1 MPYHAD
7 STTRALFIRDHIH
20 TPATLQ
26 EVLCSLCRQRCTG
39 SHQVVQ
45 ITAHPECQC
54 VFGQTCL
61 LQWLAS
67 DSAASNTCPSC
78 KAVLYNAKGYGS
90 GEDSDSD
97 SEGEGDGDDGEDE
110 DGEGRDDGEEGDVR
124 GRRRSRQQYGC
135 RTRRH
140 RRRSSPSSPPS
151 SSPSSSLTLSASS
164 TVSLNLA
171 VDTLVSD
178 LWAGTWDLVT
188 QSWSLTPADA
198 PRSRSI
204 THTQLV
210 ILVHDVNPFEDD
222 LENAVVEHLVI
233 RARKM
238 VVKHRRNG
246 LYDDGAV
253 LRAEREDVRLAVGYG
268 V

>member
-1 MPYHAD
+1 
-7 STTRALFIRDHIH
+7 
-20 TPATLQ
+20 
-26 EVLCSLCRQRCTG
+26 
-39 SHQVVQ
+39 
-45 ITAHPECQC
+45 
-54 VFGQTCL
+54 
-61 LQWLAS
+61 
-67 DSAASNTCPSC
+67 
-78 KAVLYNAKGYGS
+78 VLYNARGDGS
-90 GEDSDSD
+90 GEDSDSDSD
-97 SEGEGDGDDGEDE
+97 SEGEGDEDE
-110 DGEGRDDGEEGDVR
+110 DEDEDEDGRDDGEEGDVR
-124 GRRRSRQQYGC
+124 GRWSSRQQYGC
-135 RTRRH
+135 RTCHH
-140 RRRSSPSSPPS
+140 RRRSSPSCSSPPS
-151 SSPSSSLTLSASS
+151 LNYSRHRRSPSSLASSSTSSSLTLSASS
-164 TVSLNLA
+164 TVSLNLT

-210 ILVHDVNPFEDD
+210 MLVHDVNPFEDD